1 MRNITLLDAF
11 SFIPTWRDS
20 IKGIF
25 AVFYLVLLQ
34 SCGFTADA
42 VKKDDLKKMTP
53 AQALQRLTEGND
65 RFNKNSLKTYRL
77 SDQKF
82 YLGKNGAYPPA
93 IVVCSPDSRVAP
105 ELIFNQGLGDIFTL
119 RTPASIVTGETLG
132 ALEHAAR
139 DLGSKVILIMI
150 QTKDPFIEAAIDNNN
165 TGNFTAIN
173 YHIRPT
179 LDNIRRDPNWKKWNK
194 EQLLATV
201 TREHLMLM
209 LAKVQ
214 NTSAI
219 LRGMIERGEI
229 TLVGGIYN
237 IETGKISFIKSDE

>member
-1 MRNITLLDAF
+1 MRNSTPL
-11 SFIPTWRDS
+11 S
-20 IKGIF
+20 IKGLF
-25 AVFYLVLLQ
+25 VVFYLVLLQ

-42 VKKDDLKKMTP
+42 VKRDDLKKISP

-65 RFNKNSLKTYRL
+65 RFTKNSLKTYRL
-77 SDQKF
+77 DNQRF

-119 RTPASIVTGETLG
+119 RTPASIITGETSG

-139 DLGSKVILIMI
+139 DIGSKVILILI
-150 QTKDPFIEAAIDNNN
+150 QTKDPFLEAAIDNNN

-179 LDNIRRDPNWKKWNK
+179 LDNIRRDPNSRKWSK

-209 LAKVQ
+209 LSKVQ
-214 NTSAI
+214 NTSAV

-237 IETGKISFIKSDE
+237 IETGKISFIKNEE